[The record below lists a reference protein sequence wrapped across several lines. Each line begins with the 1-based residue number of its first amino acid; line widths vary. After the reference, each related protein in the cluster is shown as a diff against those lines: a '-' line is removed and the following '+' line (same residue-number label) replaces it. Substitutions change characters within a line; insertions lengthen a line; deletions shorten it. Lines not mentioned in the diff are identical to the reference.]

1 MSEAKVLRV
10 PDMWPAGRYH
20 VAPRVAAFGP
30 DYRPVDWL
38 HERRN
43 VGGRTDEQS
52 IIGDIAQSCIRW
64 PPSFRMPRGRSG
76 QRPPPSFSS

>member
-10 PDMWPAGRYH
+10 PDMWPAGRYR
-20 VAPRVAAFGP
+20 AARRRVRAH
-30 DYRPVDWL
+30 YRLVDRL

-52 IIGDIAQSCIRW
+52 IIGDIAQSACIRW